1 MACMWRMVMGWD
13 VFFPPL
19 SSRVPYRKP
28 KTTQYVLYNLVLSP
42 FNFQKL
48 VVKID
53 LTTDRTAQ
61 RWSPPSRNG
70 TYLLRR
76 RLTSPSNIYQYNLLT
91 PKSSSHAVSP
101 NSSNYSLDQRSMF
114 LNTNSFTTFRRLDC
128 VVLRVSACRNN
139 TYKVRT
145 RYASCVCSVTLPLP
159 PLHFSSSYPSVTV
172 TNLL

>member
-1 MACMWRMVMGWD
+1 M
-13 VFFPPL
+13 FFSLLCQAVCRTVSQKQP
-19 SSRVPYRKP
+19 S
-28 KTTQYVLYNLVLSP
+28 TYNLVLSP